1 MSDKTADEL
10 RDEMAAKIKKHA
22 NLSSEVF
29 IRNAFVDRLLLTLI
43 GNPKVLTED
52 VEKFNKSG
60 FKVEQ
65 DGTMIVDPD
74 DIEYSCVY
82 FTLFLKG

>member
-1 MSDKTADEL
+1 MSEKSADEL
-10 RDEMAAKIKKHA
+10 RDEMEAKIKKHA

-29 IRNAFVDRLLLTLI
+29 VRNAFVDRLLLTFI
-43 GNPKVLTED
+43 GTPEVLTED

-65 DGTMIVDPD
+65 EGEMVVDPD
-74 DIEYSCVY
+74 DLEYSCVY
-82 FTLFLKG
+82 FTLYLKG

>member
-10 RDEMAAKIKKHA
+10 RDEMEAKIKKHA

-29 IRNAFVDRLLLTLI
+29 IRNAFEDRLLLTFI

>member
-10 RDEMAAKIKKHA
+10 MDEMEAKIKKHA

-29 IRNAFVDRLLLTLI
+29 IRNAFEDRFLLTFI